1 MTLRTTNLVRYVCGH
16 EGVIRL
22 SENDQ
27 PYSACD
33 ERYDVINLRGVGVNF
48 TRMADWPEVFEQM
61 SLQCLACGTKLT
73 PENLVKQP

>member
-1 MTLRTTNLVRYVCGH
+1 MALRTTSPVRCTCGH
-16 EGVIRL
+16 EGAIRL

-48 TRMADWPEVFEQM
+48 TRMADWPEVFERM
-61 SLQCLACGTKLT
+61 GLRCLACGVKLT
-73 PENLVKQP
+73 PDNLVKQP